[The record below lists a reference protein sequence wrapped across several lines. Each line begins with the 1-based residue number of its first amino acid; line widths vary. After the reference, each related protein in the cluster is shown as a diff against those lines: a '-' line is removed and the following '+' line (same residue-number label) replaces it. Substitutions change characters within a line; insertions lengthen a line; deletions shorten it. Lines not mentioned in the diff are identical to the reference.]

1 MSSRTLRGAIW
12 SASTQALEHDGT
24 LKKDLE
30 LTSKHGKKTRFK
42 MRQRIVQAMRNRK
55 VREHLQLDAH
65 KDAAARTT
73 KRGTKRTKM
82 ARPASHARV

>member
-1 MSSRTLRGAIW
+1 
-12 SASTQALEHDGT
+12 
-24 LKKDLE
+24 
-30 LTSKHGKKTRFK
+30 
-42 MRQRIVQAMRNRK
+42 MRHRIVQATRNRK